1 MTAALLDTSVLIEPP
16 VAGRGPEQS
25 AISVLSL
32 GELEVGVLL
41 AEGAVERSRR
51 LDRLTRVRDEFD
63 PLPVDEAV
71 VRAYAS
77 LVAVAR
83 EAKRNPRVIDTLIA
97 ATARAHGLMLYTRDR
112 EQAALSGV
120 EVELL

>member
-16 VAGRGPEQS
+16 AAERRPEQS

-41 AEGAVERSRR
+41 AERAVERSRR
-51 LDRLTRVRDEFD
+51 LDRLTRIRDEFD

-77 LVAVAR
+77 LVASAR
-83 EAKRNPRVIDTLIA
+83 EAKRNPRVIHTLIA
-97 ATARAHGLMLYTRDR
+97 ATARAHGLVLYTRDQ
-112 EQAALSGV
+112 EQAALPGV
-120 EVELL
+120 EFQLL